1 MEDTK
6 TSVTPPQAGAPRKW
20 IPAISWLRRRTSEE
34 RAQQLQAI
42 ADILHKRQSRSQFA
56 KLSVTWSAGQ
66 FSIQRYGDT
75 APAAKTETYR
85 QAESYIRVFY
95 AKLFRVEDAT

>member
-1 MEDTK
+1 
-6 TSVTPPQAGAPRKW
+6 
-20 IPAISWLRRRTSEE
+20 
-34 RAQQLQAI
+34 
-42 ADILHKRQSRSQFA
+42 
-56 KLSVTWSAGQ
+56 LSVTWSAGQ